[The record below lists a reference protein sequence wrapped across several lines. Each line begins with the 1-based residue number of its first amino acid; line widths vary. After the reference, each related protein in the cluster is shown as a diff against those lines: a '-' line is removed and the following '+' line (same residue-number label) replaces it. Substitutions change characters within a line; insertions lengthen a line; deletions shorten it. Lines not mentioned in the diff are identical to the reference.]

1 MAFLRGLLD
10 ILFPPLCHVCRK
22 PVPEAG
28 ELHLCP
34 GCRGAMTPVVSPFC
48 PVCGVPHGTEGG
60 IDHPCGDCL
69 TAPPP
74 FEAARGALLFDGPV
88 QELIH
93 RFKYGHKV
101 HLRRPLALLAVEQ
114 LSAFVGEA
122 SPEVI
127 VPVPLH
133 RARLRERGFN
143 QALLIGEVMARRWGV
158 PLVRDALRR
167 VRPTAPQVGL
177 SAAERRENVRG
188 AFAVAAPGPIAGRRV
203 LLVDDVCTTAS
214 TLAECARALR
224 RGGAASVVAVTVARA
239 P

>member
-1 MAFLRGLLD
+1 MLLRGLLD
-10 ILFPPLCHVCRK
+10 VLFPPLCHVCRK

-34 GCRGAMTPVVSPFC
+34 DCRGAMTPVASPCC
-48 PVCGVPHGTEGG
+48 PVCGIPFGTEGG

-74 FEAARGALLFDGPV
+74 FDAARGALVFAGPV

-101 HLRRPLALLAVEQ
+101 HLRRPLALLAVEH
-114 LSAFVGEA
+114 LTPFVRGVA
-122 SPEVI
+122 PDLI

-133 RARLRERGFN
+133 RVRLRERGFN
-143 QALLIGEVMARRWGV
+143 QAILIGEVMARHWGA
-158 PLVRDALRR
+158 PLLRDTLRR
-167 VRPTAPQVGL
+167 VRPTAPQVAL
-177 SAAERRENVRG
+177 SAPQRRENVRG
-188 AFAVAAPGPIAGRRV
+188 AFSVAVPERVEGRRV
-203 LLVDDVCTTAS
+203 LLVDDVCTTGS
-214 TLAECARALR
+214 TLAECARVLR
-224 RGGAASVVAVTVARA
+224 RAGVASVAAVTVARA